1 MVFKKSLISE
11 DKIRLKILDL
21 LSRREHS
28 FKEILLKLK
37 DRVDSKD
44 KLNEELIKIRD
55 ENLQSD
61 ERFTESYVRAR
72 SLRGIGPEKISYELI
87 SKGVNSNTIDGI
99 IYSKE
104 IDWMKILEKEYK
116 KKYKSKAD
124 FSLDEISKAK
134 KFFLQRGFDIELIN
148 EFFKK

>member
-1 MVFKKSLISE
+1 LVFKKSLISE

-87 SKGVNSNTIDGI
+87 SKGVNSNTIDRI

-116 KKYKSKAD
+116 KKYKSSAD

-134 KFFLQRGFDIELIN
+134 KFFLQRGFNIELIN
-148 EFFKK
+148 EFFKR

>member
-116 KKYKSKAD
+116 KKYKSNTV

-134 KFFLQRGFDIELIN
+134 KFFLQRGFNIELIN
-148 EFFKK
+148 EFFKR

>member
-28 FKEILLKLK
+28 FKEILLKLE

-87 SKGVNSNTIDGI
+87 SKGVNSNTIDRI

-116 KKYKSKAD
+116 KKYKPNAD

-134 KFFLQRGFDIELIN
+134 KFFLQRGFNIELIN
-148 EFFKK
+148 EFFKR

>member
-87 SKGVNSNTIDGI
+87 SKGVNSNTIDRI

-116 KKYKSKAD
+116 KKYKSSAD

-134 KFFLQRGFDIELIN
+134 KFFLQRGFNIELIN
-148 EFFKK
+148 EFFKR